1 MRQIWHTGEWS
12 EEVMGGVDRAQQSI
26 NKSSL
31 DVSNVSPLD
40 HCMAANPF
48 TVALTWFDL
57 CSNQERISDILLCQ
71 PSSQMS

>member
-1 MRQIWHTGEWS
+1 
-12 EEVMGGVDRAQQSI
+12 MGGVDRAQQSI

-40 HCMAANPF
+40 HCMAAKLF

-57 CSNQERISDILLCQ
+57 FNNQERISDILLCQ
-71 PSSQMS
+71 PSSQTP